1 MLILVHAF
9 GFDTTLGNVLFAS
22 TFLATDMMSELY
34 GKREASRCVKIGILA
49 SNTFILISH
58 R

>member
-1 MLILVHAF
+1 MPVHAF

-34 GKREASRCVKIGILA
+34 GKREASRCVKIG
-49 SNTFILISH
+49 FPH
-58 R
+58 W